1 MATRRTIHVL
11 KNSVIPGQ
19 SLPSSGVKPGEP
31 LINLGDG
38 ILFFSGGTAGVPT
51 WVPSDNNANYF
62 EVGSNLYNLK
72 LRNQLTTY
80 QGISG
85 SGLIGKFLSGTTT
98 GFVLADISSI
108 QGVDTDSYVTGG
120 TWSPNT
126 LTLSLNGGK
135 PSVPVTIDSFNN
147 LNLYGT
153 TNVNGNLTVTGT
165 STFNG
170 LTYYNN
176 TATASNE
183 VVNYGLLTAYTQT
196 NDVYTTG
203 GISLTSAS
211 NNTPTQSLLLG
222 YNGTPIG
229 GPYSVVTE
237 NTFTTGGTYNNSSKN
252 ITFTKNDSTQY
263 SVDLSNIDT
272 NDTYVTGGTNTSSTN
287 NTNNAS
293 ISLEYNQD
301 VPNGTYSLSYTDSY
315 TTGATLNGSVVSF
328 YRNDGTPYSVDLG
341 SLSPTGFTDT
351 YVTGFTKSGNILTIL
366 RNQGEPN
373 LTVDLSTLQSLTVNG
388 NLTTTGQTTTNDLL
402 VNNFVLGSLIPDTGC
417 TYDLGSTTNR
427 WNDVWAKKVKI
438 GTCTTD
444 LEDDGSQ
451 FIITVGGTSSGAT
464 INLNG
469 GNLNIGGDV
478 LPIGDLTYNL
488 GEPLNRWNN
497 VYAANISASA
507 ITVSNLSPNR
517 VVYTNGSGS
526 LATETGF
533 EYNESTD
540 RMTVGALTVNNP
552 TGTTSYIGQGGLEI
566 GSGGSTSTP
575 GIGDLIVHGNL
586 DVFGTTTTISTSE
599 LYIEDPQI
607 TLNYNPTGNT
617 SPTSIASGFKIQDG
631 AGVVSTDVYLTI
643 AQMNTFIGGDVTE
656 YSGPTGYTNRG
667 WLTQLNDI
675 VIRNT
680 NLNNGAPDG
689 VRVLAEF
696 DCLDGGTY

>member
-98 GFVLADISSI
+98 GFVLANISDI

-126 LTLSLNGGK
+126 LTLGLNGGK
-135 PSVPVTIDSFNN
+135 PSVPITIDSFNN
-147 LNLYGT
+147 VTLYGV
-153 TNVNGNLTVTGT
+153 TNVSDLTVTGT
-165 STFNG
+165 TTLNG
-170 LTYYNN
+170 PSYYNQ
-176 TATASNE
+176 TVTGSNQFE
-183 VVNYGLLTAYTQT
+183 VVNYGLLTSYTQT

-203 GISLTSAS
+203 GTSLTSAT

-222 YNGTPIG
+222 YKGTPIG
-229 GPYSVVTE
+229 GPYSVITE
-237 NTFTTGGTYNNSSKN
+237 NTFTTGG
-252 ITFTKNDSTQY
+252 
-263 SVDLSNIDT
+263 
-272 NDTYVTGGTNTSSTN
+272 
-287 NTNNAS
+287 
-293 ISLEYNQD
+293 
-301 VPNGTYSLSYTDSY
+301 
-315 TTGATLNGSVVSF
+315 TLNGSVVSF

-469 GNLNIGGDV
+469 GELNVGGNI
-478 LPIGDLTYNL
+478 LPIGDLTYNI
-488 GEPLNRWNN
+488 GEPSNRWNN

-507 ITVSNLSPNR
+507 ITISNLSPNR